1 MWSKSQKFMKNFIL
15 YSFRRWPYAIR
26 ARLALSYLDIRFE
39 HREVNLKN
47 RPKEL
52 YNISSKGTVPVL
64 QIDDD
69 HIIDESLDIMIWA
82 NKNLKENKLLTIN
95 PNKQLTIIKE
105 NDTEFK
111 FWLDRYK
118 YFDRFPE
125 NSKRYYFNKSS
136 IFLKKIED
144 NLNNTTNIIDDKM
157 QLVDYAVFPFIRQ
170 FANVD
175 FDFFKTKF
183 KNISDWYLKIS
194 ESKRFKKIMNK
205 YEFWSSSDKPIYID
219 FYI

>member
-1 MWSKSQKFMKNFIL
+1 M
-15 YSFRRWPYAIR
+15 
-26 ARLALSYLDIRFE
+26 
-39 HREVNLKN
+39 
-47 RPKEL
+47 
-52 YNISSKGTVPVL
+52 

>member
-1 MWSKSQKFMKNFIL
+1 M
-15 YSFRRWPYAIR
+15 
-26 ARLALSYLDIRFE
+26 
-39 HREVNLKN
+39 
-47 RPKEL
+47 
-52 YNISSKGTVPVL
+52 

-69 HIIDESLDIMIWA
+69 NIIDESLDIMIWA

-136 IFLKKIED
+136 FFLKKIED

-205 YEFWSSSDKPIYID
+205 YEFWSISDKPIYID